1 MAKKKIQGTGTALVT
16 PFKKNGAV
24 DEHALRELVDWQIK
38 SKVEFLVP
46 CGSTGESAT
55 MTRGERK
62 SVIEMVYQQADGR
75 MPVVAGTGTNST
87 ADSIHMT
94 KDAKQIGVDTVL
106 LVGPYYNKPTQEGFF
121 QHFRKI
127 AEECDVKVVLYNVP
141 GRTGSNI
148 TAETTLRLAEEV
160 ENVIAIKEASN
171 NMEQI
176 MQIVRHKPKDF
187 AVLSGEDSFT
197 LPIIACG
204 GDGVISVVSNEVP
217 KEFGDMVRYALSGNM
232 AKANELHYKLFG
244 LMKANFYESNPIP
257 VKTALWMMGKIE
269 ENLRLP
275 LVKMSNENK
284 LKLKKILKELKLV
297 K

>member
-1 MAKKKIQGTGTALVT
+1 MANKITGTGTALIT

-38 SKVEFLVP
+38 NKVEFLVP

-55 MTRGERK
+55 MTRGERRA
-62 SVIEMVYQQADGR
+62 VIEMVLDQANGR
-75 MPVVAGTGTNST
+75 VPIVAGTGTNST
-87 ADSIHMT
+87 TDSIHMT

-106 LVGPYYNKPTQEGFF
+106 LVGPYYNKPTQEGYY

-148 TAETTLRLAEEV
+148 LPETTLRLAEEV
-160 ENVIAIKEASN
+160 KNVIAVKEASN
-171 NMEQI
+171 NIEQI
-176 MQIVRHKPKDF
+176 MQIIKHRPKGF
-187 AVLSGEDSFT
+187 ALLSGEDSFT
-197 LPIIACG
+197 LPIIASG

-217 KEFGDMVRYALSGNM
+217 KEFSDMVRFALAGNM
-232 AKANELHYKLFG
+232 KKAQEMHYKLFG
-244 LMKANFYESNPIP
+244 LMRANFIESNPIP
-257 VKTALWMMGKIE
+257 VKAALTMMGKIE
-269 ENLRLP
+269 EYYRLP
-275 LVKMSNENK
+275 LVKMTKANRDK
-284 LKLKKILKELKLV
+284 LRKILKELKLI

>member
-75 MPVVAGTGTNST
+75 VPVVAGTGTNST

-127 AEECDVKVVLYNVP
+127 AEECDMKVVLYNVP

-148 TAETTLRLAEEV
+148 NAETTLRLAEEE

-217 KEFGDMVRYALSGNM
+217 KEFGDMVRYALAGNM

-244 LMKANFYESNPIP
+244 LMKANFLESNPIP

>member
-1 MAKKKIQGTGTALVT
+1 MAKKKIWGTGTALVT

-24 DEHALRELVDWQIK
+24 DEHGLRELVDWQIK
-38 SKVEFLVP
+38 SKVEFLVS
-46 CGSTGESAT
+46 CATTGESAT

-62 SVIEMVYQQADGR
+62 SVTEMVFQQADGR
-75 MPVVAGTGTNST
+75 VPVVAGTGTNST

-121 QHFRKI
+121 QHFRTI

-141 GRTGSNI
+141 GRTGSTIN
-148 TAETTLRLAEEV
+148 AETTLRLAEEV

-171 NMEQI
+171 NMELI
-176 MQIVRHKPKDF
+176 MQIIRNKPKDF

-204 GDGVISVVSNEVP
+204 GEGVISVISNETP
-217 KEFGDMVRYALSGNM
+217 KEFGDMVRYALAGNM
-232 AKANELHYKLFG
+232 VKANELHYKLFG
-244 LMKANFYESNPIP
+244 LMKANFIESNPIP
-257 VKTALWMMGKIE
+257 VKTALFMMKKIE
-269 ENLRLP
+269 ENFRLP

>member
-121 QHFRKI
+121 QHFSKI